1 VTRDL
6 QVQQVQQAQPDLKV
20 LQETQDLQAQQAQQ
34 VHKDFQSQGL
44 LDHRELQ
51 AKRVLL
57 VPQEQPVQ
65 PGPKVQL
72 VLQDPKVLQGT
83 LDLQVQQ
90 VQQVQLVHKVFKE
103 SKD

>member
-1 VTRDL
+1 
-6 QVQQVQQAQPDLKV
+6 
-20 LQETQDLQAQQAQQ
+20 
-34 VHKDFQSQGL
+34 
-44 LDHRELQ
+44 
-51 AKRVLL
+51 
-57 VPQEQPVQ
+57 VQ

-90 VQQVQLVHKVFKE
+90 VQLVQLVHKVFKE